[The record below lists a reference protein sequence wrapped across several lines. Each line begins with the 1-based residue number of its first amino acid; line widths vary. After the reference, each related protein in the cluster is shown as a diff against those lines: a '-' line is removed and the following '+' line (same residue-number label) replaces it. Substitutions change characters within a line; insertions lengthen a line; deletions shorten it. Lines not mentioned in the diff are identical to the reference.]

1 MKKYLLERYPAIW
14 NTQVALLLPLI
25 FLSHLVFFALGF
37 IMLTDGKLCK
47 GYYPWGDS
55 FNGLPMLL
63 NFIIIVLLLVGWFIY
78 LFRNNAFDRFYPV
91 SRWQLFWRFVVYFA
105 VILGI
110 ISTGFSFMTG
120 EKAKVYWRYTDS
132 YLHSVLQQYPE
143 YISDS
148 EMKQFSEAQREE
160 YYIAHNA
167 SQIKK
172 QVFIENFDDEIF
184 LVIIIAFVL
193 TILIFTVR
201 ITSLR
206 TVLLS
211 IVCGGVL
218 CLLLGL
224 VLILVLESN
233 MFAIRDVYVVLTI
246 LWLTYLSVIALSIF
260 SNKKQYRGIAMNT
273 SLFGFLPITI
283 TTLIAIGDRYDWWYP
298 SSNTEEI
305 YYYYYYYYWDNIR
318 ELIISIVGILLS
330 FVFVGLYTNVIKRWK
345 AMPE

>member
-14 NTQVALLLPLI
+14 NTHVVLLLPLI
-25 FLSHLVFFALGF
+25 LLSHLVFFALGF

-47 GYYPWGDS
+47 EYYPWGNL

-63 NFIIIVLLLVGWFIY
+63 NFIIIVLLLVGWLIY
-78 LFRNNAFDRFYPV
+78 LFRNNAFERFYPV

-105 VILGI
+105 VIGGI
-110 ISTGFSFMTG
+110 ISSGFSFMAG

-132 YLHSVLQQYPE
+132 YIHSVLRQYPE
-143 YISDS
+143 DIRDS
-148 EMKQFSEAQREE
+148 EREQLSDDQLKE
-160 YYIAHNA
+160 YHIAHNA

-211 IVCGGVL
+211 IVFSGLL
-218 CLLLGL
+218 CLLLSL
-224 VLILVLESN
+224 LTMFILHISIVT
-233 MFAIRDVYVVLTI
+233 IREIYVALAI
-246 LWLTYLSVIALSIF
+246 LWITYFLVIGLSIF
-260 SNKKQYRGIAMNT
+260 LNRKLYRGIAVNT
-273 SLFGFLPITI
+273 SLFGILPIIIITFTTI
-283 TTLIAIGDRYDWWYP
+283 AEEYDWWYFLEKNY
-298 SSNTEEI
+298 S
-305 YYYYYYYYWDNIR
+305 YWYDIK
-318 ELIISIVGILLS
+318 ELIVLIGGILLS
-330 FVFVGLYTNVIKRWK
+330 IGFIGLYTNVIKRWR

>member
-1 MKKYLLERYPAIW
+1 
-14 NTQVALLLPLI
+14 
-25 FLSHLVFFALGF
+25 
-37 IMLTDGKLCK
+37 MLTDSTLGIS
-47 GYYPWGDS
+47 YYPWGNL

-63 NFIIIVLLLVGWFIY
+63 NFIIIVLLLVGWLIY
-78 LFRNNAFDRFYPV
+78 LFRNNAFERFYPV

-105 VILGI
+105 VIGGI
-110 ISTGFSFMTG
+110 TSSSFSFMAG

-132 YLHSVLQQYPE
+132 YIHSVLRQYPE
-143 YISDS
+143 DISDS
-148 EMKQFSEAQREE
+148 EREQFSDDQLKE
-160 YYIAHNA
+160 YHIVHNA

-211 IVCGGVL
+211 IVFSGLL

-273 SLFGFLPITI
+273 SLFGFLPMTI
-283 TTLIAIGDRYDWWYP
+283 VTLIAICERYNWWYFLEKNY
-298 SSNTEEI
+298 S
-305 YYYYYYYYWDNIR
+305 YWYDIR

-330 FVFVGLYTNVIKRWK
+330 LVFIGLYTSVIKRWK

>member
-14 NTQVALLLPLI
+14 NTQVVLLLPLI

-167 SQIKK
+167 SLIKER
-172 QVFIENFDDEIF
+172 VFIEKFDAQINFI
-184 LVIIIAFVL
+184 IIIAFLL
-193 TILIFTVR
+193 TLLLFAVR

-211 IVCGGVL
+211 IVFSGLL

-233 MFAIRDVYVVLTI
+233 MFAIRDIYVVLTI
-246 LWLTYLSVIALSIF
+246 LWLTYLSVIVLSIF

-305 YYYYYYYYWDNIR
+305 YYYYYYWYNIR

>member
-1 MKKYLLERYPAIW
+1 LKKYLLERYPAIW
-14 NTQVALLLPLI
+14 NIQIVWLFPLI
-25 FLSHLVFFALGF
+25 LLAHLFFFGLGF
-37 IMLTDGKLCK
+37 VMLSDEAMSN
-47 GYYPWGDS
+47 YYYYLGDN
-55 FNGLPMLL
+55 FKGLPMLL
-63 NFIIIVLLLVGWFIY
+63 NFIIIVLLLVGWLIY
-78 LFRNNAFDRFYPV
+78 LFRNNAFERFYPV

-105 VILGI
+105 VIGGI
-110 ISTGFSFMTG
+110 TSSSFSFMAG

-132 YLHSVLQQYPE
+132 YIHSVLRQYPE
-143 YISDS
+143 DIRDS
-148 EMKQFSEAQREE
+148 EREQLSDDQLKE
-160 YYIAHNA
+160 YHIVHNA

-211 IVCGGVL
+211 IVFSGLL

-273 SLFGFLPITI
+273 SLFGFLPITV
-283 TTLIAIGDRYDWWYP
+283 TTLIVIGERCDWWYP

-305 YYYYYYYYWDNIR
+305 YYYYYYWYNIR

-330 FVFVGLYTNVIKRWK
+330 LVFVGLYTGVIKRWK

>member
-14 NTQVALLLPLI
+14 NTHVVLLLPLI
-25 FLSHLVFFALGF
+25 LLSHLVFFGLGF
-37 IMLTDGKLCK
+37 IMLTDSTLGIS
-47 GYYPWGDS
+47 YYPWGNL

-63 NFIIIVLLLVGWFIY
+63 NFIIIVLLLVGWLIY
-78 LFRNNAFDRFYPV
+78 LFRNNAFERFYPV

-105 VILGI
+105 VIGGI
-110 ISTGFSFMTG
+110 TSSSFSFMAG

-132 YLHSVLQQYPE
+132 YIHSVLRQYPE
-143 YISDS
+143 DIRDS
-148 EMKQFSEAQREE
+148 EREQLSDDQLKE
-160 YYIAHNA
+160 YHIVHNA

-283 TTLIAIGDRYDWWYP
+283 TTLIAIGERYNWWYFLEKNY
-298 SSNTEEI
+298 S
-305 YYYYYYYYWDNIR
+305 YWYDIR

-330 FVFVGLYTNVIKRWK
+330 LVFVGLYTGVIKRWK